1 MVMAPISSLSLSMG
15 TAMCVRA
22 PASLADGL
30 GTGSAAASMV
40 WMTLFDF
47 QTRSRALPASGRNRP
62 RCPKNSANAGGA
74 LSIAAIR
81 AALPSYSTRLPNL
94 AWQIRTA
101 FASTASNT
109 GSSLPGELEMM
120 RSTSEVAVCCSS
132 ASASSRVRASSCSF
146 NSISVGPLLTRTLAF
161 VPVERSLRPRV
172 GLFAPLRDK
181 VTSLAQPLVPPPVG
195 PAKDRACQSYAFS
208 HSITS
213 SPLFAERNIMEDLPG
228 LPDQSALTPANFT
241 TLADFSV
248 SSTRSLPKSADEPG
262 RAVAP
267 NSANRAFI
275 LGSARAAL
283 ISLLSLSTISAG
295 VLFGAPTPVQ
305 KLDSYPGT
313 NSATV
318 GMSGN
323 TGERVAVV
331 TASARSLPLLTYSI
345 DEDMVANMTCTCP
358 PSRSTSAGPAPRY
371 GTCTRLTPVIIL
383 NSSPKIWFPEPM
395 PPDAM
400 LILPELTLA

>member
-1 MVMAPISSLSLSMG
+1 MAAITSPLGHFVRSTPSRSCLKCNGVAAKTQRGFVQGRECRRSWQAARITLKASRVGVARTHALQQ
-15 TAMCVRA
+15 TACADCNDYSTTSPASRA
-22 PASLADGL
+22 PAI
-30 GTGSAAASMV
+30 
-40 WMTLFDF
+40 
-47 QTRSRALPASGRNRP
+47 SRNEF
-62 RCPKNSANAGGA
+62 
-74 LSIAAIR
+74 
-81 AALPSYSTRLPNL
+81 Y
-94 AWQIRTA
+94 
-101 FASTASNT
+101 
-109 GSSLPGELEMM
+109 
-120 RSTSEVAVCCSS
+120 
-132 ASASSRVRASSCSF
+132 
-146 NSISVGPLLTRTLAF
+146 
-161 VPVERSLRPRV
+161 ER
-172 GLFAPLRDK
+172 F
-181 VTSLAQPLVPPPVG
+181 
-195 PAKDRACQSYAFS
+195 
-208 HSITS
+208 
-213 SPLFAERNIMEDLPG
+213 EG

-248 SSTRSLPKSADEPG
+248 SSARSLPKSADEPG

-295 VLFGAPTPVQ
+295 VLFDAPTPVQ

-331 TASARSLPLLTYSI
+331 TASARSLPPLTYSI

-383 NSSPKIWFPEPM
+383 NSSPVTWATEPLPAEAKLIWPG
-395 PPDAM
+395 
-400 LILPELTLA
+400 

>member
-1 MVMAPISSLSLSMG
+1 MYVSWVFADKLRMVMSSIMRWRSGEIGLVIGETPVSGLHKTCNPCRQA
-15 TAMCVRA
+15 TAYRCNHF
-22 PASLADGL
+22 DGVGRQAMTITATSDNQIRKSKIRNWTIGL
-30 GTGSAAASMV
+30 QTFATGSLPRSGLV
-40 WMTLFDF
+40 Q
-47 QTRSRALPASGRNRP
+47 QT
-62 RCPKNSANAGGA
+62 
-74 LSIAAIR
+74 
-81 AALPSYSTRLPNL
+81 
-94 AWQIRTA
+94 
-101 FASTASNT
+101 
-109 GSSLPGELEMM
+109 
-120 RSTSEVAVCCSS
+120 
-132 ASASSRVRASSCSF
+132 
-146 NSISVGPLLTRTLAF
+146 
-161 VPVERSLRPRV
+161 
-172 GLFAPLRDK
+172 
-181 VTSLAQPLVPPPVG
+181 
-195 PAKDRACQSYAFS
+195 
-208 HSITS
+208 
-213 SPLFAERNIMEDLPG
+213 IMEDLPG

-248 SSTRSLPKSADEPG
+248 SSTRSLPKSAGEPG

-318 GMSGN
+318 GISGN

-331 TASARSLPLLTYSI
+331 TASARSLPPLTYSI

-383 NSSPKIWFPEPM
+383 NSSPAIWFPEPM
-395 PPDAM
+395 PADAM
-400 LILPELTLA
+400 LMLAGLALA

>member
-1 MVMAPISSLSLSMG
+1 CGRNVAFDNLCVIENELQAAMTNPLLRGPVDLLRPSVHGLASSLRL
-15 TAMCVRA
+15 VA
-22 PASLADGL
+22 PRSCQRISRPCNDLQCRDSGL
-30 GTGSAAASMV
+30 V
-40 WMTLFDF
+40 
-47 QTRSRALPASGRNRP
+47 Q
-62 RCPKNSANAGGA
+62 
-74 LSIAAIR
+74 
-81 AALPSYSTRLPNL
+81 
-94 AWQIRTA
+94 
-101 FASTASNT
+101 
-109 GSSLPGELEMM
+109 
-120 RSTSEVAVCCSS
+120 
-132 ASASSRVRASSCSF
+132 
-146 NSISVGPLLTRTLAF
+146 
-161 VPVERSLRPRV
+161 
-172 GLFAPLRDK
+172 
-181 VTSLAQPLVPPPVG
+181 
-195 PAKDRACQSYAFS
+195 
-208 HSITS
+208 
-213 SPLFAERNIMEDLPG
+213 RNIMEDLPG

-305 KLDSYPGT
+305 NLDSYPGT

-331 TASARSLPLLTYSI
+331 TASARSLPPLTYSI
-345 DEDMVANMTCTCP
+345 DEDIVANMTCTCP
-358 PSRSTSAGPAPRY
+358 LSRSTSAGPAPRY